1 MKLIVAIV
9 QDSDA
14 NRLTLALGKEGYR
27 STKLASTGGFLK
39 SGNTTI
45 MIGCEEDKV
54 SEALEVIKREC
65 SERVKKSATSYPMRA
80 NKDFFNMGE
89 IEIGGATVFVLPVES
104 FYRF

>member
-1 MKLIVAIV
+1 MKLVIAIV

-14 NRLTLALGKEGYR
+14 GRLAGALGEAGYR
-27 STKLASTGGFLK
+27 STRLATTGGFLK

-45 MIGCEEDKV
+45 MVGCEEDEV
-54 SEALEVIKREC
+54 AGALDVIKAEC
-65 SERVKKSATSYPMRA
+65 SERVKKSASSYPMRA